1 MLVGAIVGSLIG
13 LALAVL
19 VNARQSA
26 QAPARQKDARRPPV
40 TSGTWWPP
48 SETQLMGTLA
58 QAAAAV
64 DPNMPVGVL
73 LAAWLDYH
81 QRAGNIA
88 IEVPTGQA
96 GGAATRYTGVRMS
109 EGEIAATLRLAEEW
123 SKPSRA

>member
-1 MLVGAIVGSLIG
+1 MLFGAIVGSLIG

-26 QAPARQKDARRPPV
+26 QAPARQEDARRPPV

-64 DPNMPVGVL
+64 DPNMPVGEL
-73 LAAWLDYH
+73 IDAWMHYH
-81 QRAGNIA
+81 YQTGGITVT
-88 IEVPTGQA
+88 VPTGRRQLPADWQEPPA
-96 GGAATRYTGVRMS
+96 GWRYGDP
-109 EGEIAATLRLAEEW
+109 L
-123 SKPSRA
+123 

>member
-1 MLVGAIVGSLIG
+1 MLFGAIVGSLIG

-26 QAPARQKDARRPPV
+26 QAPARQEDARRPPV

-73 LAAWLDYH
+73 LAAWLDHH
-81 QRAGNIA
+81 QREGNIVVT
-88 IEVPTGQA
+88 VPERRQMSTDFQPPARGW
-96 GGAATRYTGVRMS
+96 RYGDPR
-109 EGEIAATLRLAEEW
+109 
-123 SKPSRA
+123 